1 MSGAPSLE
9 VRIMTRELVTSATV
23 LILAMGLAA
32 CSDSTQSSKDSGY
45 LGTADAPL
53 VAPTNPYAT
62 SGSTQ
67 QKQENSG
74 YFPNAGAPL
83 TTPTNPYTTS
93 GSTQEKQE
101 NSGYFPEA
109 GAPLVAPTTTGTH

>member
-1 MSGAPSLE
+1 
-9 VRIMTRELVTSATV
+9 MTRELVTPAA
-23 LILAMGLAA
+23 LLLLALGAAA
-32 CSDSTQSSKDSGY
+32 CSDSTQSSSQPGY

-83 TTPTNPYTTS
+83 VPPTTS
-93 GSTQEKQE
+93 G
-101 NSGYFPEA
+101 
-109 GAPLVAPTTTGTH
+109 TH